1 MGIVD
6 PSSICAVAA
15 PIIPAVDI
23 CRQLSTDYAAPAIFG
38 LGEIA
43 PVCPLEKKT
52 CTKGKTRKWYN
63 NGPDVEISKNRQD
76 YVDLTENLHDQP
88 VKKNHP
94 IDPNPAGNLT
104 RDQRAD
110 SIAATW

>member
-1 MGIVD
+1 MRLPPFSGW
-6 PSSICAVAA
+6 A
-15 PIIPAVDI
+15 
-23 CRQLSTDYAAPAIFG
+23 RLHLSARSR
-38 LGEIA
+38 
-43 PVCPLEKKT
+43 KKT
-52 CTKGKTRKWYN
+52 CTKGKTIKWYN
-63 NGPDVEISKNRQD
+63 NGPDVEIAKNRQV

-104 RDQRAD
+104 RDQRAE